1 MELYRILS
9 IDYGA
14 KRTGIAVT
22 DPCRI
27 IATPLSAV
35 ESSKVLHFL
44 KTYAE
49 IEMVRMIVV
58 GMPKHL
64 SGELC
69 EFATDVKKFMKELTI
84 AFPEKKITE
93 YDERF
98 TSKMATQTML
108 YAGYKKSDRQNKSN
122 VDLISAT
129 ILLQS
134 FLDSIEK
141 KNPTV

>member
-9 IDYGA
+9 LDYGA

-27 IATPLSAV
+27 IANPLCVV
-35 ESSKVLHFL
+35 ESTKVLAFL
-44 KTYAE
+44 KGYSE
-49 IEMVRMIVV
+49 IEFVRIIVV

-64 SGELC
+64 SGKPC
-69 EFATDVKKFMKELTI
+69 EFATYVRKFMKQLNI
-84 AFPEKKITE
+84 SFPDKKITD
-93 YDERF
+93 YDERY

-122 VDLISAT
+122 LDIISAT

-134 FLDSIEK
+134 FMDYIA
-141 KNPTV
+141 NQNCTI